1 MEYCLK
7 VSEKNRIFR
16 TLLINNHVKSIAN
29 QIEKRIKSRKRGT
42 FIFSSDFVD
51 IATPENVTKVLQ
63 RMMKA
68 EKIIR
73 VCQGV
78 YYYPRIDTKYGLG
91 VIKPTTIEIAL
102 AIAKRDGVDIFP
114 TGSYALHTL
123 GLSTQVPANAVFITN
138 GSPRKI
144 NVGRKKGI
152 LFKHSD
158 NAHNFEFRC
167 KEMQLVV
174 AALKEIGEGLATE
187 EELATIKEVV
197 EKVPENQVKHD
208 LALAPNWILKL
219 LKTL

>member
-1 MEYCLK
+1 MKTQVE
-7 VSEKNRIFR
+7 
-16 TLLINNHVKSIAN
+16 SIAS
-29 QIEKRIKSRKRGT
+29 QIEKRIESKKRGV

-63 RMMKA
+63 RMMK
-68 EKIIR
+68 EGKIIR

-91 VIKPTTIEIAL
+91 VIKPTTTEIAL

-114 TGSYALHTL
+114 TGSYALHAL

-144 NVGRKKGI
+144 NIGRKKDI

-158 NAHNFEFRC
+158 NAHNFEYKS

-174 AALKEIGEGLATE
+174 AALKEIGKGLATE
-187 EELATIKEVV
+187 EELTIIKEIVDR
-197 EKVPENQVKHD
+197 VPENQFKHD
-208 LALAPNWILKL
+208 LALAPNWIIKL
-219 LKTL
+219 IKTL

>member
-1 MEYCLK
+1 ME
-7 VSEKNRIFR
+7 
-16 TLLINNHVKSIAN
+16 SIAN
-29 QIEKRIKSRKRGT
+29 QIEKRIESKKLGV

-68 EKIIR
+68 GKIIR

-91 VIKPTTIEIAL
+91 VIKPTTTEIAL

-114 TGSYALHTL
+114 TGSYALHAL

-144 NVGRKKGI
+144 NIGRKKDI

-158 NAHNFEFRC
+158 NAHNFEYKS

-174 AALKEIGEGLATE
+174 AALKEIGKGLATE
-187 EELATIKEVV
+187 EELTIIKEIVDR
-197 EKVPENQVKHD
+197 VPENQFKHD
-208 LALAPNWILKL
+208 LALAPNWIIKL
-219 LKTL
+219 IKTL

>member
-1 MEYCLK
+1 ME
-7 VSEKNRIFR
+7 
-16 TLLINNHVKSIAN
+16 SIAN
-29 QIEKRIKSRKRGT
+29 QIEKRIELNKRGV

-51 IATPENVTKVLQ
+51 IAAPENVTKVLQ

-68 EKIIR
+68 GKIIR

-91 VIKPTTIEIAL
+91 VIKPTTTEIAL

-114 TGSYALHTL
+114 TGSYALHAL

-144 NVGRKKGI
+144 NIGRKKDI

-158 NAHNFEFRC
+158 NAHNFEYKS

-174 AALKEIGEGLATE
+174 AALKEIGKGLATE
-187 EELATIKEVV
+187 EELTIIKEIVDR
-197 EKVPENQVKHD
+197 VPENQFKHD
-208 LALAPNWILKL
+208 LALAPNWIIKL
-219 LKTL
+219 IKTL

>member
-1 MEYCLK
+1 MKTQVE
-7 VSEKNRIFR
+7 
-16 TLLINNHVKSIAN
+16 SIAS
-29 QIEKRIKSRKRGT
+29 QIEKRIESKKRGV

-68 EKIIR
+68 GKIIR

-91 VIKPTTIEIAL
+91 VIKPTTTEIAL

-114 TGSYALHTL
+114 TGSHALHAL

-144 NVGRKKGI
+144 NIGRKKDI

-158 NAHNFEFRC
+158 NAHNFEYKS

-174 AALKEIGEGLATE
+174 AALKEIGKGLATE
-187 EELATIKEVV
+187 EELTIIKEIVDR
-197 EKVPENQVKHD
+197 VPENQFKHD
-208 LALAPNWILKL
+208 LALAPNWIIKL
-219 LKTL
+219 IKTL

>member
-1 MEYCLK
+1 ME
-7 VSEKNRIFR
+7 
-16 TLLINNHVKSIAN
+16 SIAN
-29 QIEKRIKSRKRGT
+29 QIEKRIESKKRGV

-68 EKIIR
+68 GKIIR

-78 YYYPRIDTKYGLG
+78 YYYPRIDTKYRLG
-91 VIKPTTIEIAL
+91 VIKPTTTEIAL

-114 TGSYALHTL
+114 TGSYALHAL

-144 NVGRKKGI
+144 NIGRKKDI

-158 NAHNFEFRC
+158 NAHNFEYKS

-174 AALKEIGEGLATE
+174 AALKEIGKGLATE
-187 EELATIKEVV
+187 EELTIIKEIVDR
-197 EKVPENQVKHD
+197 VPENQFKHD
-208 LALAPNWILKL
+208 LALAPNWIIKL
-219 LKTL
+219 IKTL

>member
-1 MEYCLK
+1 ME
-7 VSEKNRIFR
+7 
-16 TLLINNHVKSIAN
+16 SIAN
-29 QIEKRIKSRKRGT
+29 QIEKRIESKKRGV

-68 EKIIR
+68 GKIIR

-91 VIKPTTIEIAL
+91 VIKPTTTEIAL
-102 AIAKRDGVDIFP
+102 AIAKRDGVNIFP
-114 TGSYALHTL
+114 TGSYALHAL

-144 NVGRKKGI
+144 NIGRKKDI

-158 NAHNFEFRC
+158 NAHNFEYKS

-174 AALKEIGEGLATE
+174 AALKEIGKGLATE
-187 EELATIKEVV
+187 EELTIIKEIVDR
-197 EKVPENQVKHD
+197 VPENQFKHD
-208 LALAPNWILKL
+208 LALAPNWIIKL
-219 LKTL
+219 IKTL

>member
-1 MEYCLK
+1 MKTQVE
-7 VSEKNRIFR
+7 
-16 TLLINNHVKSIAN
+16 SIAS
-29 QIEKRIKSRKRGT
+29 QIEKRIESKKRGV

-68 EKIIR
+68 GKIIR

-91 VIKPTTIEIAL
+91 VIKPTTTEIAL

-114 TGSYALHTL
+114 TGSYALHAL

-144 NVGRKKGI
+144 NIGRKKDI

-158 NAHNFEFRC
+158 NAHNFEYKS

-174 AALKEIGEGLATE
+174 AALKEIGKGLATE
-187 EELATIKEVV
+187 EELTIIKEIIDR
-197 EKVPENQVKHD
+197 VPENQFKHD
-208 LALAPNWILKL
+208 LALAPNWIIKL
-219 LKTL
+219 IKTL

>member
-1 MEYCLK
+1 ME
-7 VSEKNRIFR
+7 
-16 TLLINNHVKSIAN
+16 SIAN
-29 QIEKRIKSRKRGT
+29 QIEKRIESKKRGV

-68 EKIIR
+68 GKIIR

-91 VIKPTTIEIAL
+91 VIKPTTTEIAI

-114 TGSYALHTL
+114 TGSYALHAL
-123 GLSTQVPANAVFITN
+123 GLSSQVPANAVFITN

-144 NVGRKKGI
+144 NIGRKKDI

-158 NAHNFEFRC
+158 NAHNFEYKS

-174 AALKEIGEGLATE
+174 AALKEIGKGLATE
-187 EELATIKEVV
+187 EELTIIKEIVDR
-197 EKVPENQVKHD
+197 VPENQFKHD
-208 LALAPNWILKL
+208 LALAPNWIIKL
-219 LKTL
+219 IKTL

>member
-1 MEYCLK
+1 ME
-7 VSEKNRIFR
+7 
-16 TLLINNHVKSIAN
+16 SIAN
-29 QIEKRIKSRKRGT
+29 QIEKRIESKKRGV

-68 EKIIR
+68 GKIIR

-91 VIKPTTIEIAL
+91 VIKPTTTEIAL

-114 TGSYALHTL
+114 TGSYALHAL

-144 NVGRKKGI
+144 NIGRKKDI

-158 NAHNFEFRC
+158 NAHNFEYKS

-174 AALKEIGEGLATE
+174 AALKEIGKGLATD
-187 EELATIKEVV
+187 EELTIIKEIVDR
-197 EKVPENQVKHD
+197 VPENQFKHD
-208 LALAPNWILKL
+208 LVLAPNWIIKL
-219 LKTL
+219 IKTL

>member
-1 MEYCLK
+1 ME
-7 VSEKNRIFR
+7 
-16 TLLINNHVKSIAN
+16 SIAN
-29 QIEKRIKSRKRGT
+29 QIEKRIESKKRGV

-68 EKIIR
+68 GKIIR

-91 VIKPTTIEIAL
+91 VIKPTTTEIAL

-114 TGSYALHTL
+114 TGSYALHAL

-144 NVGRKKGI
+144 NIGRKKDI

-158 NAHNFEFRC
+158 NAHNFEYKS

-174 AALKEIGEGLATE
+174 AALKEIGKGLATD
-187 EELATIKEVV
+187 EELTIIKEIVGR
-197 EKVPENQVKHD
+197 VPENQFKHD
-208 LALAPNWILKL
+208 LALAPNWIIKL
-219 LKTL
+219 IKTL

>member
-1 MEYCLK
+1 ME
-7 VSEKNRIFR
+7 
-16 TLLINNHVKSIAN
+16 SIAN
-29 QIEKRIKSRKRGT
+29 QIEKHIESKKRGV

-68 EKIIR
+68 GKIIR

-91 VIKPTTIEIAL
+91 VIKPTTTEIAL

-114 TGSYALHTL
+114 TGSYALHAL

-144 NVGRKKGI
+144 NIGRKKDI

-158 NAHNFEFRC
+158 NAHNFEYKS

-174 AALKEIGEGLATE
+174 AALKEIGKGLATE
-187 EELATIKEVV
+187 EELTIIKEIVDR
-197 EKVPENQVKHD
+197 VPENQFKHD
-208 LALAPNWILKL
+208 LALAPNWIIKL
-219 LKTL
+219 IKTL

>member
-1 MEYCLK
+1 ME
-7 VSEKNRIFR
+7 
-16 TLLINNHVKSIAN
+16 SIAN
-29 QIEKRIKSRKRGT
+29 QIEKRIESKKRGV

-63 RMMKA
+63 RIMKA
-68 EKIIR
+68 GKIIR

-91 VIKPTTIEIAL
+91 VIKPTTTEIAL

-114 TGSYALHTL
+114 TGSYALHAL

-144 NVGRKKGI
+144 NIGRKKDI

-158 NAHNFEFRC
+158 NAHNFEYKS

-174 AALKEIGEGLATE
+174 AALKEIGKGLATE
-187 EELATIKEVV
+187 EELTIIKEIVDR
-197 EKVPENQVKHD
+197 VPENQFKHD
-208 LALAPNWILKL
+208 LALAPNWIIKL
-219 LKTL
+219 IKTL

>member
-1 MEYCLK
+1 ME
-7 VSEKNRIFR
+7 
-16 TLLINNHVKSIAN
+16 SIAN
-29 QIEKRIKSRKRGT
+29 QIEKRIESKKRGV

-68 EKIIR
+68 GKIIR

-91 VIKPTTIEIAL
+91 IIKPTTTEIAL

-114 TGSYALHTL
+114 TGSYALHAL
-123 GLSTQVPANAVFITN
+123 GLSTQVPVNAVFITN

-144 NVGRKKGI
+144 NIGRKKDI

-158 NAHNFEFRC
+158 NAHNFEYKS

-174 AALKEIGEGLATE
+174 AALKEIGKGLATE
-187 EELATIKEVV
+187 EELTIIKEIVDR
-197 EKVPENQVKHD
+197 VPENQFKHD
-208 LALAPNWILKL
+208 LALAPNWIIKL
-219 LKTL
+219 IKTL

>member
-1 MEYCLK
+1 ME
-7 VSEKNRIFR
+7 
-16 TLLINNHVKSIAN
+16 SIAN
-29 QIEKRIKSRKRGT
+29 QIEKRIESKKRGV

-63 RMMKA
+63 RIMKA
-68 EKIIR
+68 GKIIR

-91 VIKPTTIEIAL
+91 VIKPTTTEIAL

-114 TGSYALHTL
+114 TGSYALHAL

-144 NVGRKKGI
+144 NIGRKKDI

-158 NAHNFEFRC
+158 NAHNFEYKS

-174 AALKEIGEGLATE
+174 AALKEIGKELATE
-187 EELATIKEVV
+187 EELTIIKEIVDR
-197 EKVPENQVKHD
+197 VPENQFKHD
-208 LALAPNWILKL
+208 LALAPNWIIKL
-219 LKTL
+219 IKTL

>member
-1 MEYCLK
+1 ME
-7 VSEKNRIFR
+7 
-16 TLLINNHVKSIAN
+16 SIAN
-29 QIEKRIKSRKRGT
+29 QIEKRIESKKRGV

-68 EKIIR
+68 GKIIR

-91 VIKPTTIEIAL
+91 VIKPTTTEIAL

-114 TGSYALHTL
+114 TGSYALHAL

-138 GSPRKI
+138 GSQRKI
-144 NVGRKKGI
+144 NIGRKKDI

-158 NAHNFEFRC
+158 NAHNFEYKS

-174 AALKEIGEGLATE
+174 AALKEIGKGLATE
-187 EELATIKEVV
+187 EELTIIKEIVDR
-197 EKVPENQVKHD
+197 VPENQFKHD
-208 LALAPNWILKL
+208 LALAPNWIIKL
-219 LKTL
+219 IKTL

>member
-1 MEYCLK
+1 MKTQVE
-7 VSEKNRIFR
+7 
-16 TLLINNHVKSIAN
+16 SIAS
-29 QIEKRIKSRKRGT
+29 QIEKRIESKKRGA

-68 EKIIR
+68 GKIIR

-91 VIKPTTIEIAL
+91 VIKPTTTEIAL

-114 TGSYALHTL
+114 TGSYALHAL
-123 GLSTQVPANAVFITN
+123 GLSTQVPTNAVFITN

-144 NVGRKKGI
+144 NIGRKKDI

-158 NAHNFEFRC
+158 NAHNFEYKS

-174 AALKEIGEGLATE
+174 AALKEIGKGLATE
-187 EELATIKEVV
+187 EELTIIKEIVDR
-197 EKVPENQVKHD
+197 VPENQFKHD
-208 LALAPNWILKL
+208 LALAPNWIIKL
-219 LKTL
+219 IKTL

>member
-1 MEYCLK
+1 ME
-7 VSEKNRIFR
+7 
-16 TLLINNHVKSIAN
+16 SIAN
-29 QIEKRIKSRKRGT
+29 QIEKRIESKERGV

-68 EKIIR
+68 GKIIR

-91 VIKPTTIEIAL
+91 VIKPTTTEIAL

-114 TGSYALHTL
+114 TGSYALHAL

-144 NVGRKKGI
+144 NIGRKKDI

-158 NAHNFEFRC
+158 NAHNFEYKS

-174 AALKEIGEGLATE
+174 AALKEIGKGLATE
-187 EELATIKEVV
+187 EELTIIKEIVDR
-197 EKVPENQVKHD
+197 VPENQFKHD
-208 LALAPNWILKL
+208 LALAPNWIIKL
-219 LKTL
+219 IKTL

>member
-1 MEYCLK
+1 ME
-7 VSEKNRIFR
+7 
-16 TLLINNHVKSIAN
+16 SIAN
-29 QIEKRIKSRKRGT
+29 QIEKRIESKKRGV

-68 EKIIR
+68 GKIIR

-91 VIKPTTIEIAL
+91 VIKPTTTEIAL

-114 TGSYALHTL
+114 TGSYALHAL

-144 NVGRKKGI
+144 NIGRKKDI

-158 NAHNFEFRC
+158 NAHNFEYKS

-174 AALKEIGEGLATE
+174 AALKEIGKGLVTE
-187 EELATIKEVV
+187 EELTIIKEIVDR
-197 EKVPENQVKHD
+197 VPENQFKHD
-208 LALAPNWILKL
+208 LALAPNWIIKL
-219 LKTL
+219 IKTL

>member
-1 MEYCLK
+1 MKTQVE
-7 VSEKNRIFR
+7 
-16 TLLINNHVKSIAN
+16 SIAS
-29 QIEKRIKSRKRGT
+29 QIEKLIESKKQGV

-68 EKIIR
+68 GKIIR

-91 VIKPTTIEIAL
+91 VIKPTTTEIAL

-114 TGSYALHTL
+114 TGSYALHAL

-144 NVGRKKGI
+144 NIGRKKDI

-158 NAHNFEFRC
+158 NAHNFEYKS

-174 AALKEIGEGLATE
+174 AALKEIGKGLATE
-187 EELATIKEVV
+187 EELTIIKEIVDR
-197 EKVPENQVKHD
+197 VPENQFKHD
-208 LALAPNWILKL
+208 LALAPNWIIKL
-219 LKTL
+219 IKTL

>member
-1 MEYCLK
+1 ME
-7 VSEKNRIFR
+7 
-16 TLLINNHVKSIAN
+16 SIAN
-29 QIEKRIKSRKRGT
+29 QIEKRIESKERGV

-68 EKIIR
+68 GKIIR

-91 VIKPTTIEIAL
+91 VIKPTTTEIAL

-114 TGSYALHTL
+114 TGSYALHAL
-123 GLSTQVPANAVFITN
+123 GLSTQVPANVVFITN

-144 NVGRKKGI
+144 NIGRKKDI

-158 NAHNFEFRC
+158 NAHNFEYKS

-174 AALKEIGEGLATE
+174 AALKEIGKGLATE
-187 EELATIKEVV
+187 EELTIIKEIVDR
-197 EKVPENQVKHD
+197 VPENQFKHD
-208 LALAPNWILKL
+208 LALAPNWIIKL
-219 LKTL
+219 IKTL